1 MAVKKI
7 SEFPVVE
14 AIGVHVFGRKDNKNV
29 QTILDIKQS
38 IGVTGSDTPPSSTS
52 LVSEAAVSQAI
63 GVLENKIKNINNK
76 TGSNIFIGVDINDNI
91 DLNNPT
97 KIVEKSDTIG
107 TAIQKVV
114 DHLNS
119 VSVGAAVGIISP
131 NKTLSIGI
139 DSNTNNTTIDV
150 KIDEREGNRIKLT
163 STGALRVESE
173 NFWKQL

>member
-14 AIGVHVFGRKDNKNV
+14 AIGVHVFGRKEGKNV

-38 IGVTGSDTPPSSTS
+38 IGVTGSGTPPSNTS
-52 LVSEAAVSQAI
+52 LVSEAAVSKAI
-63 GVLENKIKNINNK
+63 GVLEEKIKDK
-76 TGSNIFIGVDINDNI
+76 KGSNTSIGININDNV
-91 DLNNPT
+91 DPDNPI
-97 KIVEKSDTIG
+97 KIVEESDTIG
-107 TAIQKVV
+107 AAIQKVV

-119 VSVGAAVGIISP
+119 ISIGTAVGIISP
-131 NKTLSIGI
+131 NNTLAIGI
-139 DSNTNNTTIDV
+139 DSNTNTTTIDV